1 MNVSL
6 SGVDMNW
13 TNVFIAIGIGAV
25 ITLAVALVRAAMHSR
40 GSRLDRLMKKGGVT
54 SHGMAPGP
62 GGAELVMLSRSEL
75 EDALRKHS
83 GSSTLMSW
91 VQNFVWFSVGTGVSL
106 FSNEIRTAIF
116 G

>member
-1 MNVSL
+1 M
-6 SGVDMNW
+6 DW
-13 TNVFIAIGIGAV
+13 TNLLIAIGIGAA
-25 ITLAVALVRAAMHSR
+25 ITLVAALVRMAMR
-40 GSRLDRLMKKGGVT
+40 PKGSRLERLMEKGGIA

-62 GGAELVMLSRSEL
+62 GGAELVMLSKSEL
-75 EDALRKHS
+75 EEALRRHS

-106 FSNEIRTAIF
+106 FSNEIRTVLF